1 MTHFQQTF
9 DEFALPARA
18 WLRAYLHALN
28 SAHPVEA
35 QAQADLAETLLRN
48 YMTAHGIDGP
58 GEAKPITSDE
68 LTCAVGPVMRGIRP
82 PFPNWQPEDYGHG
95 DGERI
100 RGAGGE

>member
-48 YMTAHGIDGP
+48 YVAAYGIDGP
-58 GEAKPITSDE
+58 RERTEAKSTPNEPTF
-68 LTCAVGPVMRGIRP
+68 AVGPVMRGIRP
-82 PFPNWQPEDYGHG
+82 PFPNWQPED
-95 DGERI
+95 
-100 RGAGGE
+100 